1 MAMLTATAEETQVRI
16 PDAEVRPRQ
25 RSKRSLGDAGIAA
38 VESGASGAVEGG
50 HDKSKRRRTKNNQV
64 ASKEEPKTIM
74 ENISEGEMPVKSS
87 TGRKRKA
94 RVKEPEEV
102 VGSVDEAGQL
112 IQGSPVKRRKRKKI
126 VLAGEGDEVIGTIN
140 EAGEP
145 SIGSP
150 VKVKRK
156 RKVKEEPV
164 YIIPDVE
171 KKTTTFKGR
180 LGE

>member
-1 MAMLTATAEETQVRI
+1 MFTATVEETRVEI
-16 PDAEVRPRQ
+16 PDMGVQPRA
-25 RSKRSLGDAGIAA
+25 RRKRSLGEAQVAA
-38 VESGASGAVEGG
+38 VKSGASGTIDGPG
-50 HDKSKRRRTKNNQV
+50 KPKKRRTTNKHATSQLGP
-64 ASKEEPKTIM
+64 EESIDII
-74 ENISEGEMPVKSS
+74 NEGAIPVKCSS
-87 TGRKRKA
+87 GKKRKA
-94 RVKEPEEV
+94 KAKESEEF

-112 IQGSPVKRRKRKKI
+112 IQGSPVKKRKRKK
-126 VLAGEGDEVIGTIN
+126 VAVVGEGDEVIGTVN

-145 SIGSP
+145 MEGVP